1 MLAMVPG
8 AEATVV
14 VAVDSDVACVVP
26 SLNPD
31 GPGAGDPETV
41 VTAVAPIPE
50 SLALRVG
57 AEETEL
63 LAVLG
68 AAVVANPDN
77 DPKVG
82 VAEVL
87 AAAGALK
94 ENPALAEAAT
104 VPPGLRVVPK
114 VNPLVVVVATGAPN
128 VGAVL
133 GLLVDAVVVITPK
146 DSPD

>member
-1 MLAMVPG
+1 M
-8 AEATVV
+8 
-14 VAVDSDVACVVP
+14 VP

-31 GPGAGDPETV
+31 GPGADDPEAVVTV
-41 VTAVAPIPE
+41 VPIPE

-82 VAEVL
+82 VAEAL

-114 VNPLVVVVATGAPN
+114 ENPLVVVVATGAPN
-128 VGAVL
+128 VGAVH